1 MFNQKDLYAALQNG
15 ENPEK
20 IAQQFADALN
30 GAIAMKKKE
39 EAEAEAAKKAAAAK
53 VQARIDAINDILDA
67 VDEFIAKF
75 YPDMHDP
82 QMRADIDAVEV
93 DKIILQAYNETV
105 AMMGTLK
112 EIISMKKK
120 IDAQNKPVAEKPILK
135 TATTVT
141 PQDADAALKAFL
153 TRNGF

>member
-30 GAIAMKKKE
+30 GAIAQKKKE

-67 VDEFIAKF
+67 VDEFIAEF